1 MGYFS
6 EQLVHQKAVGHPGN
20 DFNGVFGSMLGGG
33 LGASTRSTAELLS
46 ATTSSPW
53 PHTATTLIAIREA
66 ETRWRLLRPGP
77 KSNTREHRIHKNR
90 IGQPAMSPAALVD
103 RHELIA
109 DLKDTGFLVE
119 QQQHPWLEMLRNGT
133 MSFPDPMLQLSGF
146 EVASLFSTTRQAVGE
161 SYFLL
166 DRMGTPV
173 ARRWLPV
180 PPQWVQPPTQ
190 GERNFHVSMSRLGV
204 GGGLS
209 LSVPPEDMASYRK
222 PNPVDPYWRG
232 KGSLHAVDHDVF
244 TDDAASTHQGAL
256 LQNSAIPRM
265 LMILSGLQPGER
277 KELEEEWRGQ
287 LTGPWKAGLT
297 KFLRTPM
304 GMKASE
310 AFQLHELQ
318 KSPVELQISEM
329 RSHQSDLI
337 LIASQV
343 PPLTAGHHRSG
354 NRAMALVAEKLMAL
368 NAVIPARNA
377 VESFY
382 QSRFFE
388 PVGGRPAEYGPGWI
402 VTWSAPNQIDENSR
416 DRLMANVPAH
426 FSRRD
431 FLEVGGQ
438 QAQPGDEDIYILPAN
453 MQLYKKSTGDLVGP
467 PPVAPA
473 GPFGAAA
480 SPDGTKLEHLEHLIE
495 ALRADLEVQAA

>member
-1 MGYFS
+1 MGHLS
-6 EQLVHQKAVGHPGN
+6 QMIAEQKAIGDPGN

-33 LGASTRSTAELLS
+33 LGTSTRSTAELLA

-53 PHTATTLIAIREA
+53 PHTATVLIAIREA
-66 ETRWRLLRPGP
+66 ETRWLLFRPGP
-77 KSNTREHRIHKNR
+77 KSNTREHKIHKDR
-90 IGQPAMSPAALVD
+90 INDPAMTVEGLKDRTALV
-103 RHELIA
+103 A

-119 QQQHPWLEMLRNGT
+119 QQQHPFLEMLRNGT
-133 MSFPDPMLQLSGF
+133 MGFPDPMLQLSGF

-161 SYFLL
+161 SYFVL

-173 ARRWLPV
+173 PRRWLPV
-180 PPQWVQPPTQ
+180 PPHWVMPPTH
-190 GERNFHVSMSRLGV
+190 GERNFHITMSRLGA
-204 GGGLS
+204 GGELS
-209 LSVPPEDMASYRK
+209 LSVPPEDIAAYRR

-244 TDDAASTHQGAL
+244 TDDAASTHQGAM
-256 LQNSAIPRM
+256 LQNSAVPRM
-265 LMILSGLQPGER
+265 LMIFSGLQPGER
-277 KELEEEWRGQ
+277 KEAEERWRSE
-287 LTGPWKAGLT
+287 LTGPWKSGLT
-297 KFLRTPM
+297 KFMSTPS

-368 NAVIPARNA
+368 NAVVPARTA
-377 VESFY
+377 VQNFF
-382 QSRFFE
+382 QARFFE
-388 PVGGRPAEYGPGWI
+388 PVGGRAPEYGPGWI
-402 VTWSAPNQIDENSR
+402 LTWSAPNQIDENSR

-438 QAQPGDEDIYILPAN
+438 QAQPGDEFIYVIPNTMTLIDSRTNEPIF
-453 MQLYKKSTGDLVGP
+453 TP
-467 PPVAPA
+467 PPSANP

-480 SPDGTKLEHLEHLIE
+480 SPGGTKLELLEHMVRELI
-495 ALRADLEVQAA
+495 DEVRDA